1 MHVKKHIYIKIKMR
15 VISVN
20 MELVITQSNLTL
32 FGGAERV
39 LLKIA
44 AHYDAKI
51 YTLEYNPNTTFEEF
65 KNLNVIKLKSNPI
78 SNMLPYGRIKQGINY
93 GLGFYN
99 MKIKD
104 DYDVINA
111 HMAPSHWIRN
121 KNERVLW
128 YCHTPL
134 RDIYD
139 LYKYRLSMKRPHQK
153 PIYII
158 GARAVRMIDK
168 SVTKK
173 IDFIF
178 TNSLNT
184 QSRVKEYYKRDD
196 SEVLYAGIDA
206 KKYKNNGD
214 DKFFFYPSRISPNKR
229 QEFAIAAFKL
239 FSKKIKNYKLIIAGG
254 LSKDGA
260 FQNYYDLIKEL
271 SKDNKNI
278 KIATNISELEYNDLL
293 SRCTAVLFPPI
304 NEDYGLVPLEAMA
317 SGKPVIAINEG
328 GPKETIINKK
338 SGFLVNTIE
347 EMAERMA
354 YISENP
360 SIAIEMGKI
369 GKKHV
374 TEKFSWELF
383 FEKFD
388 RRARQ
393 ISKGKSRI

>member
-1 MHVKKHIYIKIKMR
+1 MR

-153 PIYII
+153 PIYIM
-158 GARAVRMIDK
+158 GARA
-168 SVTKK
+168 
-173 IDFIF
+173 
-178 TNSLNT
+178 
-184 QSRVKEYYKRDD
+184 EG
-196 SEVLYAGIDA
+196 AH
-206 KKYKNNGD
+206 
-214 DKFFFYPSRISPNKR
+214 
-229 QEFAIAAFKL
+229 
-239 FSKKIKNYKLIIAGG
+239 LI
-254 LSKDGA
+254 
-260 FQNYYDLIKEL
+260 
-271 SKDNKNI
+271 
-278 KIATNISELEYNDLL
+278 
-293 SRCTAVLFPPI
+293 
-304 NEDYGLVPLEAMA
+304 
-317 SGKPVIAINEG
+317 
-328 GPKETIINKK
+328 
-338 SGFLVNTIE
+338 
-347 EMAERMA
+347 
-354 YISENP
+354 
-360 SIAIEMGKI
+360 
-369 GKKHV
+369 
-374 TEKFSWELF
+374 
-383 FEKFD
+383 
-388 RRARQ
+388 
-393 ISKGKSRI
+393 